1 MPWETIFAVVVGSGL
16 TTTILVVIGLYAARS
31 IIDGAVESGVAR
43 YELTLEQALK
53 AFESALELGAQIDID
68 LRDRRTRAYKYLWQ
82 HTEILPKWPR
92 NPGVTYR
99 DLYEFS
105 ETLRDW
111 YFRTGGMYLSRD
123 AQKVYASVQE
133 TIWEILKGQQE
144 NGQVEDEHY
153 DAIRDRCSSLRTQ
166 MTEDILSRKPAPA
179 QPET

>member
-1 MPWETIFAVVVGSGL
+1 MPWETIFAAAVGSSL
-16 TTTILVVIGLYAARS
+16 TTTILIVVGVYAARS
-31 IIDGAVESGVAR
+31 IIDGAVDSGVER
-43 YELTLEQALK
+43 YKLTLQQALK

-92 NPGVTYR
+92 NPDVTYR

-123 AQKVYASVQE
+123 SQKAYADVQE
-133 TIWEILKGQQE
+133 TIRETLEGDYEGQLQ
-144 NGQVEDEHY
+144 DEHY
-153 DAIRDRCSSLRTQ
+153 DAIRGRCSSLRTQ